1 MNPRRSEAMGMFDA
15 PRCQHVKTNGT
26 QCDSPAL
33 SGGKLCFFHRR
44 ARQQR
49 LRMETEVQDPQPFV
63 LPLLEDANSI
73 QMALM
78 QIMQLMI
85 SGRMDRKM
93 ASTLLYSLQIA
104 SSNLARVNLNP
115 WAQDVV
121 THPRQLGRTPLM
133 GHVWEK
139 SCEVKAE
146 GRKEEFEEAEAGA
159 REPRVSEGPT
169 EVWEDALTE
178 PEPGQVSAE
187 DVRKRIRELVVN
199 ALPQI
204 MVALE
209 KKGEVQFRL
218 EPPGGKSNGRS

>member
-1 MNPRRSEAMGMFDA
+1 MGMFDA

-49 LRMETEVQDPQPFV
+49 LRMETEVEDPQPLV

-85 SGRMDRKM
+85 SGRIERKM
-93 ASTLLYSLQIA
+93 AGTLLYSLQIA
-104 SSNLARVNLNP
+104 SSNLARVNFKP

-121 THPRQLGRTPLM
+121 THPSQLSRTPLM
-133 GHVWEK
+133 GHVWERG
-139 SCEVKAE
+139 SEVKAE
-146 GRKEEFEEAEAGA
+146 ARKEEFEEAEPAA

-178 PEPGQVSAE
+178 PEPGQVDTD
-187 DVRKRIRELVVN
+187 DVRRHIRALVVN
-199 ALPQI
+199 AMPEI
-204 MVALE
+204 MTNLE
-209 KKGEVQFRL
+209 KKGEVHFRL
-218 EPPGGKSNGRS
+218 EPPEGKGNGRG

>member
-1 MNPRRSEAMGMFDA
+1 MGMFDA

-26 QCDSPAL
+26 QCKSPAL

-49 LRMETEVQDPQPFV
+49 LRMEAEVEDPQPLV

-93 ASTLLYSLQIA
+93 AGTLLYSLQIA
-104 SSNLARVNLNP
+104 SSNLARVKLEP

-121 THPRQLGRTPLM
+121 THPSQLSRTPLM
-133 GHVWEK
+133 GHVWER
-139 SCEVKAE
+139 STEVKTN
-146 GRKEEFEEAEAGA
+146 GRKEDFKDNNEEAKPGA
-159 REPRVSEGPT
+159 LEPRVSEGAN
-169 EVWEDALTE
+169 EVWQDALTE
-178 PEPGQVSAE
+178 PEPGEIDVD
-187 DVRKRIRELVVN
+187 DVRRHIRELVVN

-204 MVALE
+204 TMALE
-209 KKGEVQFRL
+209 KKGEVRFHL
-218 EPPGGKSNGRS
+218 EEPGGKRNGRA